1 MKLSTFTKQDF
12 DTLYDFMRP
21 IWLETYAFLPK
32 AQIEL
37 LLEKYFSA
45 SALERFQN
53 QGYQYRKIDGEGVL
67 VYLEKADEIYID
79 KLYLPP
85 SQRGKDLPKQV
96 FNVLLQKGKDL
107 TLNVNQ
113 NNVRAVNCYR
123 KNGFIV
129 DQEIIIDLGN
139 GMQNCDYVMRKKA
152 NK

>member
-1 MKLSTFTKQDF
+1 
-12 DTLYDFMRP
+12 MRP
-21 IWLETYAFLPK
+21 IWLETYAFLPS

-53 QGYQYRKIDGEGVL
+53 QSYQYRKIDGDGVL
-67 VYLEKADEIYID
+67 VYVEKDEEIYID
-79 KLYLPP
+79 KLYLPH

-96 FNVLLQKGKDL
+96 FDALLQKGKDL

-113 NNVRAVNCYR
+113 NNVRAVRCYL

-129 DQEIIIDLGN
+129 EQEIIIDLGN
-139 GMQNCDYVMRKKA
+139 GMKNCDYVMRKRA